1 MYINSANRCVSADIT
16 IIAPKYRVSIILT
29 LYKIRKSLVFNV

>member
-1 MYINSANRCVSADIT
+1 MYISSANYGISADIA
-16 IIAPKYRVSIILT
+16 IIAPKYRVSIIST

>member
-1 MYINSANRCVSADIT
+1 MYISSANYCISADIT
-16 IIAPKYRVSIILT
+16 IIAPKYRVSIVLT

>member
-1 MYINSANRCVSADIT
+1 MYINSANYFVFSGIA
-16 IIAPKYRVSIILT
+16 IIAPKYRVSIVLT

>member
-1 MYINSANRCVSADIT
+1 MYINSVNRCVSADIT

>member
-1 MYINSANRCVSADIT
+1 MYINSANYGISAGIT
-16 IIAPKYRVSIILT
+16 IIAPKYRVSIVLA

>member
-1 MYINSANRCVSADIT
+1 MYINSANYCVFAGIT
-16 IIAPKYRVSIILT
+16 IIAPKYHVSIVLT

>member
-1 MYINSANRCVSADIT
+1 MYINIANHGISAGIT

-29 LYKIRKSLVFNV
+29 LYKIRKSLVLNA

>member
-1 MYINSANRCVSADIT
+1 MYINNANYGISAGIT
-16 IIAPKYRVSIILT
+16 IIAPKYRVSIVLT